1 MLLEKQLETLSQ
13 KGYGKA
19 LKELSNEEVYAVLL
33 HLVKDLTEEKPLIDG
48 ERKVYY
54 FSAEFLIGKLMSNNL
69 INLGIR
75 KDVKDILEKNGFSL
89 SEIEEIENEPSLGNG
104 GLGRLAACFL
114 DSIATLD
121 LPGDGVGL
129 NYHLGLFKQTFK
141 DKKQYEMPNPWID
154 ENTWL
159 NKTGKS
165 YLVEYKDFALRSR
178 LYDIDVL
185 GYKGNKNKLHLFDI
199 DSVDE
204 AIVKDGISFDKE
216 NVLKNL
222 TLFLY
227 PDDSDEEGK
236 KLRLYQQYFMVSSG
250 AQMILEDLRKKKID
264 LRDLAKHVAIQI
276 NDTHPSL
283 IIPELI
289 RLMMKEGITIKEAI
303 RIVSKTCAYTNHTIL
318 AEALEKWPMHY
329 LEEIVP
335 QLIPIIEALDAVAG
349 ERSSNEKTA
358 IIDKDQLVHMASMD
372 IHFGYA
378 INGVAAIHTDIL
390 KNTELKDFYDLYP
403 SKFNNKTNGITF
415 RRWLLSCNEEL
426 TDFIDSLIGE
436 GYKEDASKLDE
447 LLKFI
452 NDDKVLNELL
462 SIKDKKKADFV
473 KYIKDKEDIDLNKDS
488 IFDVQIKRLHE
499 YKRQQM
505 NVLSIIHQYLEIKKG
520 HYPAHP
526 ITCIFGAK
534 AAPAYI
540 LAKDIIHTILCL
552 QSLINNDPEVNKY
565 LRVVMVENYNVTYAE
580 KIIPAA
586 DFSEQI
592 SLASKEASGTGNMKL
607 MLNGAITIGTD
618 DGANVEIHQL
628 VGDENIYVFGK
639 DSDTVIAHYENE
651 DYSSAKILEEDEDI
665 RELVDFIV
673 SDEMKEISGKDGIES
688 LERLHHDLWTKD
700 WFMALL
706 DVKDYIKT
714 KQQAIED
721 YSNRR
726 VWAQKM
732 LINIAKAG
740 YFSSD
745 RTIAQYNEDIWKL
758 K

>member
-1 MLLEKQLETLSQ
+1 
-13 KGYGKA
+13 
-19 LKELSNEEVYAVLL
+19 
-33 HLVKDLTEEKPLIDG
+33 
-48 ERKVYY
+48 
-54 FSAEFLIGKLMSNNL
+54 
-69 INLGIR
+69 
-75 KDVKDILEKNGFSL
+75 
-89 SEIEEIENEPSLGNG
+89 
-104 GLGRLAACFL
+104 
-114 DSIATLD
+114 
-121 LPGDGVGL
+121 
-129 NYHLGLFKQTFK
+129 
-141 DKKQYEMPNPWID
+141 
-154 ENTWL
+154 
-159 NKTGKS
+159 
-165 YLVEYKDFALRSR
+165 
-178 LYDIDVL
+178 
-185 GYKGNKNKLHLFDI
+185 
-199 DSVDE
+199 
-204 AIVKDGISFDKE
+204 
-216 NVLKNL
+216 
-222 TLFLY
+222 
-227 PDDSDEEGK
+227 
-236 KLRLYQQYFMVSSG
+236 
-250 AQMILEDLRKKKID
+250 
-264 LRDLAKHVAIQI
+264 
-276 NDTHPSL
+276 
-283 IIPELI
+283 
-289 RLMMKEGITIKEAI
+289 
-303 RIVSKTCAYTNHTIL
+303 
-318 AEALEKWPMHY
+318 
-329 LEEIVP
+329 
-335 QLIPIIEALDAVAG
+335 
-349 ERSSNEKTA
+349 
-358 IIDKDQLVHMASMD
+358 MASMD

-488 IFDVQIKRLHE
+488 IFDIQIKRLHE